1 MEAKI
6 MIKSTKMVS
15 LLLTSST
22 VLGLMV
28 STGVATVRAAE
39 NSSVKTEQKVNT
51 KAKSKIADPKAG
63 IGFLTKGSTT
73 FEGSNMLEG
82 VHLSNDFSL
91 TSGTLQI
98 SYTGKTTI
106 ALAVGEKTKTQIV
119 MPDEF
124 KALMNKTT
132 ADGKTFL
139 DYIEP
144 SSYFYAPNNQAG
156 QPQKYTYKREDISY
170 DRTNNVLVFQNKI
183 GLYNIF
189 NNQTLESHIYIDLGQ
204 AITDLGERIPDAY
217 NNSFYQF
224 QSVVTSTEAIPDWS
238 LIGDAESEGKINWDK
253 LDKGWTIINQVP
265 TIHTPV
271 KDTDTKV
278 IGGNAPAGSTVK
290 IRANSED
297 GPVIG
302 TAIAGVDGTYIADI
316 IQQKAG
322 TKLYADQ
329 TTALGTKGF
338 GTAIVEHDNAV
349 PPAPSLDASRV
360 KWGVTVNGKIST
372 PGHTIEAVDM
382 YTNEKYNVTVSEDGL
397 SFKFDT
403 SQIDQDVLPTN
414 VIFTEHNGD
423 QVSKETTLLVMPKG

>member
-1 MEAKI
+1 

-15 LLLTSST
+15 VLLASST

-28 STGVATVRAAE
+28 STGVATVRAAD
-39 NSSVKTEQKVNT
+39 NGSAKTTQKVDT

-63 IGFLTKGSTT
+63 IGFLTEGSTT

-98 SYTGKTTI
+98 SYTGKTTV
-106 ALAVGEKTKTQIV
+106 ALAWGEKTKTQIV

-144 SSYFYAPNNQAG
+144 SSYFYAPNNQG
-156 QPQKYTYKREDISY
+156 GHTQKYTYKRSDISY
-170 DRTNNVLVFQNKI
+170 DRTNNVLILQNQI
-183 GLYNIF
+183 GLF
-189 NNQTLESHIYIDLGQ
+189 NLLSSQTLEAHVYIDLGQ

-217 NNSFYQF
+217 NKSFYQF
-224 QSVVTSTEAIPDWS
+224 KSVVSSADAIPDWS
-238 LIGDAESEGKINWDK
+238 LLGNAESEGKINWDK
-253 LDKGWTIINQVP
+253 LDQGWTIVNQVP

-290 IRANSED
+290 IRANSEE

-349 PPAPSLDASRV
+349 PPAPTLDASKV
-360 KWGVTVNGKIST
+360 ILGKMVNGKIST

-382 YTNEKYNVTVSEDGL
+382 YTGVKYDVVVSSDGL

-403 SQIDQDVLPTN
+403 NQIDENDLPTN
-414 VIFTEHNGD
+414 IAFTEHNGD
-423 QVSKETTLLVMPKG
+423 QVSDKTILLVMPKS

>member
-1 MEAKI
+1 

-15 LLLTSST
+15 VLLASST

-28 STGVATVRAAE
+28 STGVATVRAAD
-39 NSSVKTEQKVNT
+39 NGSVKTTQKVAT
-51 KAKSKIADPKAG
+51 KAQSKIADPKAG
-63 IGFLTKGSTT
+63 IGFLTEGSTT

-98 SYTGKTTI
+98 SYTGKTTV
-106 ALAVGEKTKTQIV
+106 ALAWGEKTKTQIV

-144 SSYFYAPNNQAG
+144 SSYFYAPNNQG
-156 QPQKYTYKREDISY
+156 GHTQKYTYKRSDISY
-170 DRTNNVLVFQNKI
+170 DCTNNVLILQNQI
-183 GLYNIF
+183 GLF
-189 NNQTLESHIYIDLGQ
+189 NLLSSQTLEAHIYIDLGQ

-217 NNSFYQF
+217 NKSFYQF
-224 QSVVTSTEAIPDWS
+224 KSVVSSAESIPDWS
-238 LIGDAESEGKINWDK
+238 LLGNAESEGKINWDK
-253 LDKGWTIINQVP
+253 LDKGWTIVNQVP

-271 KDTDTKV
+271 KDTDTEV

-322 TKLYADQ
+322 TKLFADQ

-349 PPAPSLDASRV
+349 PPAPSLDATRV
-360 KWGVTVNGKIST
+360 TWGATVNGKIST

-382 YTNEKYNVTVSEDGL
+382 FTNEKYKVVVSEDGL
-397 SFKFDT
+397 SFTFDT
-403 SQIDQDVLPTN
+403 TQISKVNLPTN
-414 VIFTEHNGD
+414 VAFTEHNGD
-423 QVSKETTLLVMPKG
+423 QVSGKSILLVMPAG

>member
-1 MEAKI
+1 

-15 LLLTSST
+15 VLLASST

-39 NSSVKTEQKVNT
+39 TGSAKTEQKVDT
-51 KAKSKIADPKAG
+51 KALPKIADSK
-63 IGFLTKGSTT
+63 IGVDILTKGSTT
-73 FEGSNMLEG
+73 FEGSNMLQG

-98 SYTGKTTI
+98 LYTGTT
-106 ALAVGEKTKTQIV
+106 LLSLNWGEKTKTQIA
-119 MPDEF
+119 MPAEI

-144 SSYFYAPNNQAG
+144 SSYFYAANNAG
-156 QPQKYTYKREDISY
+156 GATKHTYERSDISY
-170 DRTNNVLVFQNKI
+170 DKERNVLVFQNQV
-183 GLYNIF
+183 GLNNIF
-189 NNQTLESHIYIDLGQ
+189 TGATLEAHIFVDLGQ

-217 NNSFYQF
+217 NNSNYQF
-224 QSVVTSTEAIPDWS
+224 ASSVTSMEAIPDWNI
-238 LIGDAESEGKINWDK
+238 LGNAESAGTIDWDK
-253 LDKGWTIINQVP
+253 LDKGWTIVNQVP
-265 TIHTPV
+265 TIHEPV

-297 GPVIG
+297 SEVIG
-302 TAIAGVDGTYIADI
+302 TAIAGPDGTYIADI
-316 IQQKAG
+316 PKQKAG

-338 GTAIVEHDNAV
+338 GTAVVEHDNAR
-349 PPAPSLDASRV
+349 PEAPKVES
-360 KWGVTVNGKIST
+360 KKVTFGKPIKGTVGT
-372 PGHTIEAVDM
+372 PGNTIKAVDS
-382 YTNEKYNVTVSEDGL
+382 VTGEEYAVVISPDGL
-397 SFKFDT
+397 SFTIDT
-403 SQIDQDVLPTN
+403 NQMDEDSQPIIVD
-414 VIFTEHNGD
+414 ITEHNGD
-423 QVSKETTLLVMPKG
+423 QVSEKTTVVVYSLGK

>member
-15 LLLTSST
+15 VLLASST

-28 STGVATVRAAE
+28 STGVATVRAAD
-39 NSSVKTEQKVNT
+39 NGSAKTTQKVDT

-63 IGFLTKGSTT
+63 IGFLTEGSTT

-98 SYTGKTTI
+98 SYTGKTTV
-106 ALAVGEKTKTQIV
+106 ALAWGEKTKTQIV

-144 SSYFYAPNNQAG
+144 SSYFYAPNNQG
-156 QPQKYTYKREDISY
+156 GHTQKYTYKRSDISY
-170 DRTNNVLVFQNKI
+170 DRTNNVLILQNQI
-183 GLYNIF
+183 GLF
-189 NNQTLESHIYIDLGQ
+189 NLLSSQTLEAHVYIDLGQ

-217 NNSFYQF
+217 NKSFYQF
-224 QSVVTSTEAIPDWS
+224 KSVVSSADAIPDWS
-238 LIGDAESEGKINWDK
+238 LLGNAESEGKINWDK
-253 LDKGWTIINQVP
+253 LDQGWTIVNQVP

-290 IRANSED
+290 IRANSEE

-349 PPAPSLDASRV
+349 PPAPTLDASKV
-360 KWGVTVNGKIST
+360 ILGKMVNGKIST

-382 YTNEKYNVTVSEDGL
+382 YTGVKYDVVVSSDGL

-403 SQIDQDVLPTN
+403 NQIDENDLPTN
-414 VIFTEHNGD
+414 IAFTEHNGD
-423 QVSKETTLLVMPKG
+423 QVSDKTILLVMPKS